1 MDEAKVSNKGL
12 AKRMTD
18 EGAQRGMTLGTTHVA
33 VKRWREGAGIRPQTA
48 ALMADVLSNKLR
60 RRITPG
66 DLTGLTFSGQTSNR
80 LLHAAIRNFSYSAWT
95 SYGGR

>member
-18 EGAQRGMTLGTTHVA
+18 EGAQRGIALGTTHVA

-66 DLTGLTFSGQTSNR
+66 DLGFFDHTKSTAPEPVGYPSTV
-80 LLHAAIRNFSYSAWT
+80 
-95 SYGGR
+95 